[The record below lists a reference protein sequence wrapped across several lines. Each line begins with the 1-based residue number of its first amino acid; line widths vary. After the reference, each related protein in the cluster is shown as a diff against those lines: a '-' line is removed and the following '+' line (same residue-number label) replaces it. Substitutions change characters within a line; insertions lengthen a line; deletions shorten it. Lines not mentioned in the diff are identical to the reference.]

1 MKKPPPAW
9 VGRLVRAFRWHVWFF
24 ATINVAL
31 TAINIATG
39 PPWWAL
45 WPLLATGLAFGLHYI
60 LFKTF
65 TVDERWVD
73 QRVNDLTIKSY
84 DRSHIEDIRGR
95 QQQNGRPRS

>member
-1 MKKPPPAW
+1 MTPMPATW
-9 VGRLVRAFRWHVWFF
+9 VGRLVRAFRWHAWGFVAVNF
-24 ATINVAL
+24 AL
-31 TAINIATG
+31 TAINVATG

-73 QRVNDLTIKSY
+73 QRVQDLTIKSY
-84 DRSHIEDIRGR
+84 DRGHIEEIRER
-95 QQQNGRPRS
+95 QQSGDR